1 MIYDEG
7 RPKAD
12 DGLGVDEED
21 GVDATVVLGVVG
33 HLSIFSPDNFA
44 PRGNKAQ
51 LADVHL
57 DNGSLCDDTKGGIHG
72 TARVLLDANHRQTK
86 GGLSN
91 NRLHKADRK

>member
-33 HLSIFSPDNFA
+33 HLNNISPCRIFIFIYIYVYSYKYIYISYLEKSRYPTTQK
-44 PRGNKAQ
+44 RE
-51 LADVHL
+51 
-57 DNGSLCDDTKGGIHG
+57 
-72 TARVLLDANHRQTK
+72 
-86 GGLSN
+86 
-91 NRLHKADRK
+91 

>member
-33 HLSIFSPDNFA
+33 HLNNISPCRTFIFIYIYAGFRIRRIRMFLPCPDPDPHKFA
-44 PRGNKAQ
+44 DPDPDPDPGKK
-51 LADVHL
+51 V
-57 DNGSLCDDTKGGIHG
+57 
-72 TARVLLDANHRQTK
+72 
-86 GGLSN
+86 
-91 NRLHKADRK
+91 RK

>member
-33 HLSIFSPDNFA
+33 HLNNISPCRTFIFIYINVYSYIYIYIFIYMYMYIQ
-44 PRGNKAQ
+44 R
-51 LADVHL
+51 
-57 DNGSLCDDTKGGIHG
+57 
-72 TARVLLDANHRQTK
+72 
-86 GGLSN
+86 
-91 NRLHKADRK
+91 